1 MKLPLI
7 NAGTMLRFVVAAII
21 LMLPAC
27 AYWKLATTHFE
38 KPTFTYHGI
47 ESGEASHGQIN
58 VNFLF
63 TAHNPNAAGIRNVTC
78 SFELFVE
85 GKKFMTGKDVPLE
98 VSGRGDTELKV
109 PAAIAYA
116 DMLPALGAVI
126 DIILSGRKT
135 IPVTINAVFSGK
147 PAVYTEAGREEQ
159 VSFEIPMNETADIP
173 LKLDRR

>member
-1 MKLPLI
+1 MTERHAGPLLGI
-7 NAGTMLRFVVAAII
+7 VAAAVI

-38 KPTFTYHGI
+38 KPAFTYHGI
-47 ESGEASHGQIN
+47 EPGEAARGQIN

-98 VSGRGDTELKV
+98 LSARGDTELKV
-109 PAAIAYA
+109 PATIAYA
-116 DMLPALGAVI
+116 DLLPALGSVI

-135 IPVTINAVFSGK
+135 IPITINAVFSGK

-159 VSFEIPMNETADIP
+159 VSFEIPMNRTAEIP
-173 LKLDRR
+173 LKLERR